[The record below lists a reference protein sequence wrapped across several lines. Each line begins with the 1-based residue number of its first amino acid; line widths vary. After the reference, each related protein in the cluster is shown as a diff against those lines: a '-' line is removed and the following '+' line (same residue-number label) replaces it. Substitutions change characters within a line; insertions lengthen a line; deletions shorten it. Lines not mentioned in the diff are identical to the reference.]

1 MTRNHIHLAQG
12 IAGQN
17 IISGVR
23 NSSQILIYIDLPSA
37 LSAGLKFYLSANG
50 VVLSEGDE
58 NGFIKPE
65 FFRRVENSKREAL
78 SGWEGRDG
86 DMWKVLGEGMPKVE
100 VPKVEVE
107 EKVEVEVENTDTNTA
122 GLEE

>member
-1 MTRNHIHLAQG
+1 MAQQPKPGNQSVRTFRHILHHLTNVGNIATQGLSRMTRNHIHLAQG

-65 FFRRVENSKREAL
+65 FFRRGRE
-78 SGWEGRDG
+78 
-86 DMWKVLGEGMPKVE
+86 
-100 VPKVEVE
+100 
-107 EKVEVEVENTDTNTA
+107 
-122 GLEE
+122 

>member
-1 MTRNHIHLAQG
+1 MNRNHIHLAQG

-17 IISGVR
+17 VISGMR
-23 NSSQILIYIDLPSA
+23 NSSQILIYVDLPSA

-78 SGWEGRDG
+78 SGWEGRDREL
-86 DMWKVLGEGMPKVE
+86 WKVLVEGMPKVE
-100 VPKVEVE
+100 VLKAAD
-107 EKVEVEVENTDTNTA
+107 VENPDTNTA
-122 GLEE
+122 VLEENLRKIVF

>member
-1 MTRNHIHLAQG
+1 MNRNHIHLAQG

-17 IISGVR
+17 VISGMR

-37 LSAGLKFYLSANG
+37 LSAGMKFYLSANG

-58 NGFIKPE
+58 NGFIKPV

-78 SGWEGRDG
+78 SGWEGRDE
-86 DMWKVLGEGMPKVE
+86 DVWRVLREGVPKVE
-100 VPKVEVE
+100 VPKVDL
-107 EKVEVEVENTDTNTA
+107 ENADTNA
-122 GLEE
+122 HEK